1 MARDIIFDDLLACSS
16 DAVDALATNDLAT
29 VRSNLETMLAYRG
42 HPNIEVND
50 VSSDELLM
58 CAADGLTALD
68 KGDLGEVRFN
78 LKALL
83 DGLGEVL
90 DPEDDS

>member
-1 MARDIIFDDLLACSS
+1 MAHDVIFDDLLACSS
-16 DAVDALATNDLAT
+16 DAVDALATNDLPT
-29 VRSNLETMLAYRG
+29 VRSNLETMLAYQG

-50 VSSDELLM
+50 VCSDDLLI
-58 CAADGLTALD
+58 CAADALTALD

-83 DGLGEVL
+83 DGVGEVL

>member
-1 MARDIIFDDLLACSS
+1 MAHDVIFDDLLACSS
-16 DAVDALATNDLAT
+16 DAVDALVTGDLAT

-50 VSSDELLM
+50 VGSDELLI
-58 CAADGLTALD
+58 CAADALIALD

-90 DPEDDS
+90 DPDDDS

>member
-1 MARDIIFDDLLACSS
+1 MARDVIFDDLLACSS
-16 DAVDALATNDLAT
+16 DAVDALASNVLAT
-29 VRSNLETMLAYRG
+29 VRSNLETMLAYQG
-42 HPNIEVND
+42 YPNIEVND
-50 VSSDELLM
+50 VGADELLM
-58 CAADGLTALD
+58 CAADALTALD

>member
-1 MARDIIFDDLLACSS
+1 MAHDVIFDDLLACTY

-29 VRSNLETMLAYRG
+29 VRTNLETMLTYQG

-50 VSSDELLM
+50 VGSDELLI
-58 CAADGLTALD
+58 CAADALAALD
-68 KGDLGEVRFN
+68 KGNLGEVRFN

-90 DPEDDS
+90 DPEDDA

>member
-1 MARDIIFDDLLACSS
+1 MARVVIFDDLLACSF

-42 HPNIEVND
+42 QPNIEVND
-50 VSSDELLM
+50 VGSDELLI
-58 CAADGLTALD
+58 CAANALTALD

-90 DPEDDS
+90 DPEDDA

>member
-1 MARDIIFDDLLACSS
+1 MARNIIVDDLLACAS
-16 DAVDALATNDLAT
+16 DAVDALATDDLAT

-42 HPNIEVND
+42 HPNIEINNVG
-50 VSSDELLM
+50 SDELLI
-58 CAADGLTALD
+58 CAADALTALD